1 MAAPRPLVGAAEAGR
16 AWREDRLRDFRWRV
30 RALEARA
37 GAAGAAAA
45 RALLAE
51 AEAASGEVAALAEAQ
66 AAAGR
71 APWWADGE
79 YDAGRADA
87 ENDAGVGL
95 FRAGEFAAAA
105 ERFREAAR
113 LAPRSAAHHANLGR
127 ALARAGDTRGAAE
140 ALREGAKRRAGP
152 GAAKGWAALAA
163 GLERGGRWAEAE
175 DAWGEARGLAA
186 RPQGGAPGE
195 EGGALHRKCAAGLQ
209 RCAERRAEAERA
221 AGAEAERHRRGCRP
235 PLPFSASPG
244 APAPSR
250 RAAREASAAE
260 ALLAARET
268 RRLHPGLLAPRFAEA
283 EALLQLRRWGDA
295 EAALGELPP
304 GADREYLAA
313 ELLWR
318 RGDLPGALEA
328 IERHCRSVAADGD
341 GDGEGDEGGGEG
353 VPAGSRKLVRLWE
366 RLQPLD
372 ASRAAAEAAT
382 EAERWREAEEH
393 WRAFLGG
400 VDPGAGSGAHA
411 RAAAGLAA
419 ALRARREPGAALE
432 ALDAA
437 LEWEPESL
445 ELLLAL
451 ADAHRESG
459 AYEREY
465 LALDRAVRLRPGA
478 AGLAQRLQEA
488 ARRSLGGGG
497 GGGRGGAGA
506 GAGAGAGGG
515 ARAGEALRAL
525 GVPAGASPPEVR
537 RAYRKLAA
545 KWHPDKWVG
554 KPESERTQ
562 AEAAFARV
570 REAYEEVRVS

>member
-1 MAAPRPLVGAAEAGR
+1 MAAGARPLVGAAEAGR

-45 RALLAE
+45 QALLAE

-79 YDAGRADA
+79 YDAERADS

-105 ERFREAAR
+105 GHFREAAR

-127 ALARAGDTRGAAE
+127 ALARAGDARGAAE

-163 GLERGGRWAEAE
+163 GLERSCRWAEAE
-175 DAWGEARGLAA
+175 DAWAQARANAGEDAW
-186 RPQGGAPGE
+186 
-195 EGGALHRKCAAGLQ
+195 ALLRRCAAGLQ
-209 RCAERRAEAERA
+209 RCAERRAEAARA

-235 PLPFSASPG
+235 PLPFSPSSGALSP
-244 APAPSR
+244 SQ
-250 RAAREASAAE
+250 RAARETSAAE

-268 RRLHPGLLAPRFAEA
+268 RRLHPRLLAPKFAEA

-318 RGDLPGALEA
+318 RGDLPGALAA
-328 IERHCRSVAADGD
+328 IEAHCRGVAADED
-341 GDGEGDEGGGEG
+341 EDEGGGGGGGGEG

-372 ASRAAAEAAT
+372 ASRAAAEVAA

-400 VDPGAGSGAHA
+400 LDPEAGSGAHA
-411 RAAAGLAA
+411 RAAAGLAI
-419 ALRARREPGAALE
+419 ALRARREPEAALE
-432 ALDAA
+432 ALEAA
-437 LEWEPESL
+437 LAWEPECG

-451 ADAHRESG
+451 ADAHRERG
-459 AYEREY
+459 AYEQEY
-465 LALDRAVRLRPGA
+465 IALDRAVRLRPGA
-478 AGLAQRLQEA
+478 LGLAQRLQEA

-497 GGGRGGAGA
+497 GAGPGGGGGAGSPPR
-506 GAGAGAGGG
+506 G
-515 ARAGEALRAL
+515 RAGEALRAL

-554 KPESERTQ
+554 KPEAERTQ
-562 AEAAFARV
+562 AEAAFAQV
-570 REAYEEVRVS
+570 REAYEEVRV